1 MAPRQRGAGGLRE
14 SSKWLRSRHRV
25 EGHCGCIDSRSRAHT
40 VKLQI
45 IVTYLEGG
53 VGMKECERRKMELGR
68 EEDVWEGVD

>member
-1 MAPRQRGAGGLRE
+1 M
-14 SSKWLRSRHRV
+14 
-25 EGHCGCIDSRSRAHT
+25 
-40 VKLQI
+40 KLQI